1 MEMTRNF
8 GCTKEG
14 NQASLYVIRNENGM
28 EAAVTDLGAT
38 LVSLKVKNKEGS
50 MADVVLGYENAAG
63 YEAGTCFFGTIV
75 GRNANRIGGA
85 QFELNGKTYHLTGN
99 DNGNNLHSG
108 MDFYNIRIWETEEV
122 TETSVRFKLHSPDG
136 DQGYPGTADIY
147 VTYSLDKDDKLDI
160 FYEALSDK
168 DTILNMTNHSYFN
181 LDGHNSGSVLQHT
194 LTLEADYFTPGDA
207 QSIPTGEI
215 LPVEN
220 TPMDFREGRKIGERI
235 EEEYEPL
242 RFGNGYD
249 HNWVLKNKGN
259 FEKVAELMAEESGIV
274 METYTDRPGMQIYTA
289 NFVENEVGKEGVVY
303 GKRSAV
309 CLETQCYPDAV
320 HHESGFRMEE
330 CASHAAE
337 DGSGKDGVVVRE
349 KSHCCHGKSAED
361 GPQRDEPGTGNL
373 VRIVA
378 EERLKDGCQKDIGKN
393 KRAG

>member
-1 MEMTRNF
+1 MEKLQIQKF
-8 GCTKEG
+8 GITKDG
-14 NQASLYVIRNENGM
+14 SKPYLYKMKNDAGM
-28 EAAVTDLGAT
+28 EVQVSDFGAT
-38 LVSLKVKNKEGS
+38 LVNVTVLDQDKNPVE
-50 MADVVLGYENAAG
+50 VVLGYEDAAG
-63 YEAGTCFFGTIV
+63 YENGTAAIGAIV

-85 QFELNGKTYHLTGN
+85 CVTINGIDYKLAEN
-99 DNGNNLHSG
+99 DGKNNLHSG
-108 MDFYNIRIWETEEV
+108 PDVYQKRMWRVVENGDDHV
-122 TETSVRFKLHSPDG
+122 TFLLHSPDG

-320 HHESGFRMEE
+320 HHENFPSP
-330 CASHAAE
+330 
-337 DGSGKDGVVVRE
+337 VY
-349 KSHCCHGKSAED
+349 
-361 GPQRDEPGTGNL
+361 
-373 VRIVA
+373 
-378 EERLKDGCQKDIGKN
+378 
-393 KRAG
+393 RAGEKYTAHTAFRFLIKK